1 MRRNRKSLLNA
12 LAAVLLTV
20 ANGLFALVF
29 TKSVITFL
37 GSDFNGLNATA
48 NQLVTILNLFEGGFT
63 IAINVAL
70 FQPYLNRE
78 TARVN
83 AIVSA
88 TKKTFHRIGLLS
100 AAAGAALALG
110 YSFVVQSGYS
120 QPLIFCVFLMTL
132 LPVSFNFYYATKYRI
147 LLQAEQSE
155 YVISLFTIM
164 TNALGYGVNILLL
177 YLGSGVWPV
186 RFVTMCFS
194 ICNSVLIGIY
204 VKKHFPHISDRAEPD
219 FQALKGTRDVLIQ
232 KLTGV
237 VYSTA
242 PMLCITLTSGGTAAA
257 SVYAVYNNV
266 FVLLKGVMHAVIDA
280 PRLGLGELAA
290 EGDERRL
297 WDVFL
302 QYELIVKMMLMCFL
316 TTAAVLIMPF
326 IRVYTR
332 GVSDVEYD
340 RPMIAVLLL
349 LICFFEHLHMPSG
362 HLINMTGQFKI
373 SKNIQLIAMAVL
385 VVGCMIS
392 LITEIGLI
400 GILWSVLCTAVSL
413 CMMEIGTVYM
423 RFFKGKI
430 FVFLKH
436 SVFVFLCSL
445 LVIAVEQKLSLP
457 VHGYISLAVCA
468 AVIFLVNAALTGI
481 CAYVMDR
488 QNASRIFAR
497 MKRMLPV
504 KLP

>member
-177 YLGSGVWPV
+177 YLGSGV
-186 RFVTMCFS
+186 
-194 ICNSVLIGIY
+194 
-204 VKKHFPHISDRAEPD
+204 
-219 FQALKGTRDVLIQ
+219 
-232 KLTGV
+232 
-237 VYSTA
+237 
-242 PMLCITLTSGGTAAA
+242 
-257 SVYAVYNNV
+257 
-266 FVLLKGVMHAVIDA
+266 
-280 PRLGLGELAA
+280 
-290 EGDERRL
+290 
-297 WDVFL
+297 
-302 QYELIVKMMLMCFL
+302 
-316 TTAAVLIMPF
+316 
-326 IRVYTR
+326 
-332 GVSDVEYD
+332 
-340 RPMIAVLLL
+340 
-349 LICFFEHLHMPSG
+349 
-362 HLINMTGQFKI
+362 
-373 SKNIQLIAMAVL
+373 
-385 VVGCMIS
+385 
-392 LITEIGLI
+392 
-400 GILWSVLCTAVSL
+400 
-413 CMMEIGTVYM
+413 
-423 RFFKGKI
+423 
-430 FVFLKH
+430 
-436 SVFVFLCSL
+436 
-445 LVIAVEQKLSLP
+445 
-457 VHGYISLAVCA
+457 
-468 AVIFLVNAALTGI
+468 
-481 CAYVMDR
+481 
-488 QNASRIFAR
+488 
-497 MKRMLPV
+497 
-504 KLP
+504 